1 MASPQRDFGEFER
14 VEILRQSVDSLAG
27 LAERRLHHNDE
38 VRENLQDEL
47 RREFENYAVR
57 GGALGLLQLSFG
69 YN

>member
-14 VEILRQSVDSLAG
+14 VEILRQSVDGLAG

-57 GGALGLLQLSFG
+57 GGPWVCSIVFWV
-69 YN
+69 